1 MLARNNPSKDITD
14 AFKMLLNN
22 HMILDLT
29 TFNNDG
35 QTVIDIAQE
44 KGNDELVA
52 LLQANIMDEVKWDPK
67 FCFLQLFI
75 HY

>member
-52 LLQANIMDEVKWDPK
+52 LLQANIMDEVK
-67 FCFLQLFI
+67 
-75 HY
+75 

>member
-1 MLARNNPSKDITD
+1 MLARNNPSKDIID

-22 HMILDLT
+22 HIDLDLS

-35 QTVIDIAQE
+35 QTIIDIAQD

-52 LLQANIMDEVKWDPK
+52 LLQAKIKDEVEWVPDIR
-67 FCFLQLFI
+67 QVT
-75 HY
+75 

>member
-52 LLQANIMDEVKWDPK
+52 LLHANVKDK
-67 FCFLQLFI
+67 VKYI
-75 HY
+75 VNS